1 MMNYACDFSQS
12 EMEKY
17 YEWIIDKHNIIIDK
31 VEYGQTY
38 PQWKAGCISW
48 LKQLVIP
55 EIKTL
60 LRLVSDKGVVNSKTH
75 CSFLNST

>member
-17 YEWIIDKHNIIIDK
+17 YERIIDKHIIDK

-38 PQWKAGCISW
+38 PQ
-48 LKQLVIP
+48 
-55 EIKTL
+55 
-60 LRLVSDKGVVNSKTH
+60 
-75 CSFLNST
+75 